1 MSHELNRLKN
11 SDMEQAKVLAVQL
24 KQLAELLG
32 LLENNAQQ
40 FLQGSTAEGGLSDD
54 EINSLIEQRVTAKQD
69 KNWSECDRIRDV
81 LDAEDILLEDTAEGT
96 RWRRK

>member
-1 MSHELNRLKN
+1 
-11 SDMEQAKVLAVQL
+11 
-24 KQLAELLG
+24 LAELLG
-32 LLENNAQQ
+32 LLENDAQQ

-54 EINSLIEQRVTAKQD
+54 EINSLIEQRATAKQE

-81 LDAEDILLEDTAEGT
+81 LDAEDIMLEDTAEGT